1 MAFQIPTIA
10 SLAERARQ
18 AFRREMPGTDALVWP
33 NVLSVHAR
41 VLALVLRPVYE
52 RLDWL
57 WRQSFARTA
66 DRDHLV
72 GRHGWDYGI
81 APAGATRA
89 TGLVETSGT
98 PGTVYPAGIRL
109 LSGSDVYV
117 ATAPATAAGGGGVAL
132 TVRAEVPG
140 AAGNRIAGEV
150 LRLADP
156 GLYPGLGPEA
166 EVGDDGLG
174 GGADIE
180 DTESVRAR
188 ILDRKRRPPRGG
200 AYSDYEQWA
209 REVTGVANA
218 WAAPAA
224 YGPGTVVVFFTFEGR
239 TNLIPTDGDV
249 AAVDAALEARR
260 RIAVEVVAAK
270 PIAVPVNITLSVAP
284 DTAEVRAAASAA
296 LAAVMQPERPNGAGG
311 RMRPGRPLAP
321 FVLSRSWLGEAVS
334 LAVGEDRH
342 RIAVPA
348 DDLSFVDGRMPM
360 LGTVSFV

>member
-1 MAFQIPTIA
+1 MAFNIPTVA

-41 VLALVLRPVYE
+41 VIALVLRPVYE

-66 DRDHLV
+66 DREHLV
-72 GRHGWDYGI
+72 GRHGWDYGL
-81 APAGATRA
+81 APSGASRA
-89 TGLVETSGT
+89 TGEVSATGVPS
-98 PGTVYPAGIRL
+98 TVYPAGIRL
-109 LSGSDVYV
+109 LSGSDLYV
-117 ATAPATAAGGGGVAL
+117 TTAAATANGDGDVVLA
-132 TVRAEVPG
+132 VRADVPG
-140 AAGNRIAGEV
+140 AGGNRIAGEV

-156 GLYPGLGPEA
+156 GLYPGLGPEV
-166 EVGDDGLG
+166 EVGEDGLG
-174 GGADIE
+174 GGAEVE
-180 DTESVRAR
+180 DTESFRAR
-188 ILDRKRRPPRGG
+188 ILDRKRRPPKGG

-239 TNLIPTDGDV
+239 TNFVPTDGDV

-270 PIAVPVNITLSVAP
+270 PIPVAVDITLSVVP
-284 DTAEVRAAASAA
+284 DTAEVRAAATAA

-311 RMRPGRPLAP
+311 RMRPGRPLVP
-321 FVLSRSWLGEAVS
+321 FVLSKSWLSEAVS
-334 LAVGEDRH
+334 LAVGEDRS
-342 RIAVPA
+342 RISLPA
-348 DDLSFVDGRMPM
+348 DDVSFVDGRMPV
-360 LGTVSFV
+360 LGVVTFV